1 MTQTPRRSLG
11 AATATDTMFR
21 MPPPDSIRRRWRGC
35 MFGGAVGDAL
45 GAPVEFMTL
54 AEIRER
60 FGPPGI
66 VDYTTAFDRPGSI
79 TDDTQMTLFTAD
91 GLLRAHIKQSLE
103 GSVNVAEIVSHA
115 YQRWLM
121 TQGTTTPL
129 VDPAGDQGWLIE
141 QRELHVKRVPGHTC
155 LAALGAMPALGA
167 KARNDS
173 KGCGGAMRVAPV
185 GLFCAREPGTS
196 DARAARRAFELGCE
210 LAALTHGHPTGQVAA
225 GAFAALVALL
235 AREWEL
241 DEAIDEAMPL
251 VVRRPLGAETKH
263 AIEKAVALAS
273 DGASSAERIGE
284 LGEGWVADEALAIA
298 LYASLA
304 APDFTSGV
312 LLAVNHDGDSDST
325 GAMAGNLL
333 GTWHG
338 IDNVPRKWLS
348 GVELGSTVAAIADDL
363 ATYPEW
369 PIGEFVPDTQASHYW
384 RTRYPPV

>member
-1 MTQTPRRSLG
+1 MTESPRRSLG
-11 AATATDTMFR
+11 AVTATEKTFR
-21 MPPPDSIRRRWRGC
+21 TPPPDAIRRRWRGC
-35 MFGGAVGDAL
+35 LLGGAVGDAL

-54 AEIRER
+54 AEIRGR
-60 FGPPGI
+60 FGPAGI
-66 VDYTTAFDRPGSI
+66 VDYTTAFERPGSI
-79 TDDTQMTLFTAD
+79 TDDTQMTLFTAE

-103 GSVNVAEIVSHA
+103 GNVNVAEVVSHA
-115 YQRWLM
+115 YQRWLT
-121 TQGTTTPL
+121 TQGTTTGL

-141 QRELHVKRVPGHTC
+141 QRELHAKRVPGHTC

-167 KARNDS
+167 RARNDS

-196 DARAARRAFELGCE
+196 DARAARRAFELGSE

-225 GAFAALVALL
+225 GAFAALIALL

-251 VVRRPLGAETKH
+251 IVRRPLGSETQR
-263 AIEKAVALAS
+263 AIEKAVALAR
-273 DGASSAERIGE
+273 ASGPDADRIRE
-284 LGEGWVADEALAIA
+284 LGEGWNAEEALAIA

-304 APDFTSGV
+304 SPDFTSGV
-312 LLAVNHDGDSDST
+312 LIAVNHDGDSDST

-333 GTWHG
+333 GAWHG

-348 GVELGSTVAAIADDL
+348 NVELGSEIAAMADDL
-363 ATYPEW
+363 ATYPDW
-369 PIGEFVPDTQASHYW
+369 PIGEFVPDTEASHYW
-384 RTRYPPV
+384 RTRYPPG